1 MPDFSSL
8 LQSAKK
14 LAEKIREISN
24 KDGQFL
30 IITRPSADGFSSAS
44 ILGKAIAREG
54 GTFTIKFIDLA
65 LQIPPSLGEFSSDLT
80 IILDQGEDLTN
91 QLRGVIDTEVS
102 VIDHHEYAQTSTGNN
117 IIASEF
123 GFNGSREVSTS
134 TLSYLIAKALS
145 EGNVELG
152 CLALVGSMGKHQDY
166 CRNRSFCGLNEAL
179 SQELSNLNF
188 IEIREEPH
196 FLGKSYMPIFKSIA
210 YSVEPIIYGLSG
222 RPETVK
228 AVLEKSGIKLKR
240 EERWRTYEELSD
252 EEKGRI
258 VDLVHSYI
266 GNKTHPQLLTSTSY
280 ILKNEDEH
288 TPLREVRDF
297 AYLLNA
303 LRKEPSLGI
312 SIAMGKRGE
321 EVERAMHL
329 LHDYLKML
337 IDEQISIS
345 TDKRRMIRRGD
356 NVVLISGEGTVSDY
370 IIDDLSF
377 LLSIT
382 NDLKDKLII
391 LKTII
396 GADGVVSIRKG
407 LDFRDDISLFNILHK
422 IGREFKIKTR
432 GTRDYATAVVPIDK
446 LNLFIDSLEGEIQK
460 S

>member
-14 LAEKIREISN
+14 LADKIKEISN
-24 KDGQFL
+24 KGGQFL

-44 ILGKAIAREG
+44 ILGKAIVKEG
-54 GTFTIKFIDLA
+54 GTFAIKFIDLA
-65 LQIPPSLGEFSSDLT
+65 LQIPPSLSEFSSDLT
-80 IILDQGEDLTN
+80 IIVDQGEDLTN
-91 QLRGVIDTEVS
+91 QLREVISTEVS
-102 VIDHHEYAQTSTGNN
+102 VIDHHDYMQSLTGNN

-123 GFNGSREVSTS
+123 GFNGSKEVSSS
-134 TLSYLIAKALS
+134 TLSYLVVKALS

-152 CLALVGSMGKHQDY
+152 CLALVGSVGDHQD
-166 CRNRSFCGLNEAL
+166 CCKNRSLCSLNEAL
-179 SQELSNLNF
+179 SQELSNLNLV
-188 IEIREEPH
+188 EIREEPY
-196 FLGKSYMPIFKSIA
+196 FPGKSYMPIFKSIA
-210 YSVEPIIYGLSG
+210 YSIEPVIYGLSG

-228 AVLEKSGIKLKR
+228 AVLEKSGLKLKG
-240 EERWRTYEELSD
+240 EQRWKTFEELSD

-258 VDLVHSYI
+258 VDLICSYI
-266 GNKTHPQLLTSTSY
+266 GSKTNLQLLTSTSY

-321 EVERAMHL
+321 EVERAMYL
-329 LHDYLKML
+329 LHDYFKML
-337 IDEQISIS
+337 IDEQISIV
-345 TDKRRMIRRGD
+345 TDKRRMIRRSE
-356 NVVLISGEGTVSDY
+356 NVVLISGEGAINDC

-382 NDLKDKLII
+382 NNLKDKLVI

-396 GADGVVSIRKG
+396 GADGIVSIRKG
-407 LDFRDDISLFNILHK
+407 PDFRDDINLFNILHK
-422 IGREFKIKTR
+422 IGKEFKTKIR

-446 LNLFIDSLEGEIQK
+446 LNLFIDSLEGEIQGL
-460 S
+460 